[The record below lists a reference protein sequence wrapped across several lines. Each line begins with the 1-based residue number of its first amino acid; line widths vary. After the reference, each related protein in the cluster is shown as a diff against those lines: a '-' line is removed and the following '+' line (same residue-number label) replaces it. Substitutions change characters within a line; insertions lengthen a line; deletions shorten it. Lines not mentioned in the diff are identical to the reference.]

1 MRETVKL
8 LKKKVVEVYVEVG
21 YQQKQLPL
29 LGKSSF
35 LFQFIVVY
43 IMKASLLDEA
53 FNPTI
58 HRVATVSIN

>member
-1 MRETVKL
+1 M
-8 LKKKVVEVYVEVG
+8 G

-35 LFQFIVVY
+35 LFQFIIVY
-43 IMKASLLDEA
+43 IMKASLLDET

-58 HRVATVSIN
+58 HRATAVSMN